1 MNSSPDVLVLGW
13 IAVVV
18 MIGLIVLFGS
28 WFTVEQQEVAII
40 QRLGKF
46 LQIARAGLNFKIP
59 LIDQVV
65 ANVNLR
71 AGNRLTRCIFH
82 KQPNR
87 IHSSLRGLRFEDLN
101 GDRLGCSGRPRRSP
115 GRSAHAGKRSLQT
128 AFRIDDEIGA
138 GDNFLARLQ
147 AFLNAHF
154 VSRFCTRLHFSRL
167 DVVFLKKDEVAQA
180 VKGSLGA
187 QMSEYGYDI
196 LTALV
201 TDIDPDERV
210 KAAMNE
216 INANQRLLEAAK
228 AKGEAEKVLK
238 VKQADAEAES
248 KALQG
253 NGIARERTEIA
264 RGLHD
269 SAAMFQ
275 QGLPGATVQEAMVV
289 LLLTQYFDML
299 KEVGGRSNT
308 IMLPHSPGG
317 LSDIA
322 GQIRN
327 AIVAAREVP
336 IDHNSGPA
344 TPVDGAVMFGSAPSR
359 NSA

>member
-1 MNSSPDVLVLGW
+1 MNSPAEVVLLRW
-13 IAVVV
+13 AAVVV
-18 MIGLIVLFGS
+18 LIGLIAMFGS

-46 LQIARAGLNFKIP
+46 LHIARAGLNFKVP

-71 AGNRLTRCIFH
+71 VQQLTVKVETKTRDNVFVH
-82 KQPNR
+82 VTVAVQFSVFPDKVYQAFY
-87 IHSSLRGLRFEDLN
+87 SLTDAT
-101 GDRLGCSGRPRRSP
+101 P
-115 GRSAHAGKRSLQT
+115 QIT
-128 AFRIDDEIGA
+128 AFV
-138 GDNFLARLQ
+138 F
-147 AFLNAHF
+147 
-154 VSRFCTRLHFSRL
+154 
-167 DVVFLKKDEVAQA
+167 DVVRAHV
-180 VKGSLGA
+180 
-187 QMSEYGYDI
+187 SEYGYDI

-238 VKQADAEAES
+238 VKQAEAEAES

-322 GQIRN
+322 GQIRS
-327 AIVAAREVP
+327 AIIAAREVP
-336 IDHNSGPA
+336 IDGAGGGPA
-344 TPVDGAVMFGSAPSR
+344 TPPDGTTMRSDGAPSP
-359 NSA
+359 NSG